1 MTTRPIDPTH
11 AHAPTPSPGPLDA
24 RATWER
30 YAAAWRAT
38 TRADKLA
45 ALATSVAPACTYRD
59 PLTVAEGHEALVE
72 YMLGFHQQVPGG
84 HFETVSFI
92 THHQRSVATWTM
104 RDAARQVIGDG
115 ISYGEYA
122 DDGKLVAMTGFF
134 AVPGAP

>member
-1 MTTRPIDPTH
+1 MTTRPIDPPR
-11 AHAPTPSPGPLDA
+11 AHPPTPPIAPLDPS
-24 RATWER
+24 ATWER

-45 ALATSVAPACTYRD
+45 ALATSVAPTCTYCD
-59 PLTVAEGHEALVE
+59 PLAVAKGHDALVD

-84 HFETVSFI
+84 HFETVTFV

-115 ISYGEYA
+115 ISYGEYG